1 MRVCPLQETFGTLK
15 DWVKELKM
23 QGPSNILIAVVGATL
38 LTHRHWFRALTIIH
52 GLPGNKADLETKRD
66 VEASMGQA
74 FADEIEGIFAET
86 SAKDTTGGIKE
97 LFERIG
103 DRLPALP
110 AQQEAKQGVVAV
122 DKRPQSNAQG
132 AAAGKQSGQC
142 NC

>member
-1 MRVCPLQETFGTLK
+1 MKLYSLGRLHSG
-15 DWVKELKM
+15 
-23 QGPSNILIAVVGATL
+23 SNILGHFWHVLHCVNIMFNL
-38 LTHRHWFRALTIIH
+38 LVMVQNRL
-52 GLPGNKADLETKRD
+52 GLC
-66 VEASMGQA
+66 VE
-74 FADEIEGIFAET
+74 FAET